1 MAAVKWIK
9 IVTDIFDDE
18 KMLLIE
24 SLPAADSI
32 IVIWFKLLCL
42 AGKNNNSG
50 VFIFN
55 DRIPYTDEMLAT
67 IFRRE
72 LHTVRLALRTFED
85 FGMIEVIDDVITIPN
100 WDKHQTL
107 DAYERQKEK
116 DRLKKREQRRKQKM
130 LIATSNSDMSGDVSG
145 DKSAD
150 STRDVPA
157 LEEDKEEDREEEKEN
172 IVSRGR
178 AEAQTPTVIQL
189 TTNKNEPYNITQ
201 AELDTFI
208 ECYPA
213 VDIMQELRK
222 MKAWLESNPT
232 KRKTKGGML
241 RFVNNW
247 LAREQD
253 NGGTKRN
260 GTAEQSPSDGSTAY
274 NGIPLDVMRL

>member
-1 MAAVKWIK
+1 MATVKWIK

-18 KMLLIE
+18 KILLIE

-72 LHTVRLALRTFED
+72 LYTVRLALRTFED

-100 WDKHQTL
+100 WDKHQSL
-107 DAYERQKEK
+107 DAYEQQKEK
-116 DRLKKREQRRKQKM
+116 DRLKKREQRHKQKM
-130 LIATSNSDMSGDVSG
+130 IIATSNSDMSGDKSG
-145 DKSAD
+145 DSP
-150 STRDVPA
+150 RDVPA
-157 LEEDKEEDREEEKEN
+157 LEEDKEEGRKKEKEN

-178 AEAQTPTVIQL
+178 AKAQTPTVIQL

-232 KRKTKGGML
+232 KLKTKGGML

-247 LAREQD
+247 LARKQD

-260 GTAEQSPSDGSTAY
+260 GTAEQSLFDGSTAY